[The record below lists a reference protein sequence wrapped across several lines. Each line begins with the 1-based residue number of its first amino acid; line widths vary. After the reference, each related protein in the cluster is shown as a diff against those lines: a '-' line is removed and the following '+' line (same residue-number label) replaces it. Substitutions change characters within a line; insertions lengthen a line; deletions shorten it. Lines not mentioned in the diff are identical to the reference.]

1 VTLTEKVP
9 SVTGVDFGDPA
20 FSGDG
25 VTDGVPNAT
34 SAQVAVEGLKTR
46 EVTLTNQV
54 NQGNPKLASV
64 QVTPGVCAPG
74 AAEPLEPAVE
84 VGPTDGITYTEPE
97 ITTSGSQ
104 VTIKV
109 KATPAAGKQIDDQN
123 LPQGWA
129 PNGDGSFTFTTTI
142 TQPACQRTAVLAI
155 PVVNPGICPA
165 DSTTPSQPTVTGVED
180 TAEIDYSEPVITVN
194 GDEVTVVVTAT
205 AKPGYHIDEGNL
217 PDGWLALEGTVSY
230 VRTVP
235 RTKCAVPVSPG
246 IELGTC
252 APGAAQPSDP
262 VVKPAETAGLTY
274 SQPQVEIV
282 NGKVTVTMSATVED
296 GYQLGGPVP
305 EGWKRLDG
313 RTATFTATK
322 DQPICP

>member
-1 VTLTEKVP
+1 
-9 SVTGVDFGDPA
+9 
-20 FSGDG
+20 
-25 VTDGVPNAT
+25 
-34 SAQVAVEGLKTR
+34 
-46 EVTLTNQV
+46 
-54 NQGNPKLASV
+54 
-64 QVTPGVCAPG
+64 
-74 AAEPLEPAVE
+74 VE

-109 KATPAAGKQIDDQN
+109 KATPVAGKQIDDQN
-123 LPQGWA
+123 LPQGWVS
-129 PNGDGSFTFTTTI
+129 NGDGSFTFTTTI
-142 TQPACQRTAVLAI
+142 TQPVCQRTAVLAI